1 MLRMLNIH
9 ASSPTDLAGLLFDL
23 PGLDPVLVC
32 LSFISELIT
41 PYFGASSWKSV
52 MPMSRYFWR
61 SEGLVAVPI
70 ARRMLVPFN

>member
-23 PGLDPVLVC
+23 PGLDPVLMH

-41 PYFGASSWKSV
+41 PLLRCVFLEECDADVEK
-52 MPMSRYFWR
+52 F
-61 SEGLVAVPI
+61 LA
-70 ARRMLVPFN
+70 F